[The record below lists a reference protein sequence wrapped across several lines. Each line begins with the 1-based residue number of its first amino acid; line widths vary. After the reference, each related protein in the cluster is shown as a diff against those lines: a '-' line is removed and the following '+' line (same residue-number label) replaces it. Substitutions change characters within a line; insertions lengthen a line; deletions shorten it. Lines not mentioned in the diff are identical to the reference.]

1 MYIHTYI
8 YLPRTSTT
16 STRPEAFDKI
26 CGEGHRWVEASVE
39 IHSFLHGWDLRDLG
53 LGFRFEASTFTVDI
67 HLALPY
73 IPYTPIVT
81 IFGITL
87 CIPCF
92 ACNGNLVVN
101 ATMVAAS
108 IIVVSSSSFH

>member
-1 MYIHTYI
+1 M
-8 YLPRTSTT
+8 
-16 STRPEAFDKI
+16 D
-26 CGEGHRWVEASVE
+26 V
-39 IHSFLHGWDLRDLG
+39 
-53 LGFRFEASTFTVDI
+53 

-92 ACNGNLVVN
+92 AGKRNLVVN
-101 ATMVAAS
+101 ATKVAAS
-108 IIVVSSSSFH
+108 IILASSSSSFH